1 MAVAGHRRFAALWDW
16 MSRHESSQER
26 KLRGEVVGGS
36 SGRVLEIGYG
46 VGSNWP
52 FLPPSVDYT
61 GIEPDPFMR
70 ARADHH
76 RPAGRELTLLD
87 GDAEA
92 LQFPDG
98 SFDTVIGTLVF
109 CTIPDRDRA
118 LSEVRRVLRPGGEFR
133 FWEHVRASGRAGSTF
148 QSALTPLWKRLGGGC
163 HLNRDTEAAMRAAGF
178 DMVDLRHVKIGP
190 LPAIVGM
197 ARNARQA
204 AGTERP

>member
-1 MAVAGHRRFAALWDW
+1 
-16 MSRHESSQER
+16 MSRHESRQER

-76 RPAGRELTLLD
+76 RPAGRELALLD
-87 GDAEA
+87 GDAQA

-133 FWEHVRASGRAGSTF
+133 FWEHVRANGRAGSTF

-178 DMVDLRHVKIGP
+178 DIVDLRHVKIGP

-197 ARNARQA
+197 ARNAQQA